1 MSDNIDF
8 ANIVLAINYSIF
20 HIQYSITFIMKKAL
34 ILGKGISGEGAS
46 AALKSLGYQTRIFD
60 DSEKTPLPKLTGI
73 SLVILSP
80 GVPPSHPIAESAR
93 QKKIDIMGEL
103 ELGYRL
109 CRCPIVAI
117 TGTNGKTTVTNLLH
131 RILANR
137 GLKTD
142 AVGNVGK
149 SLAGVS
155 VKSDTYDVLVCE
167 TSSFQLETISSFAP
181 EIAMITN
188 ISPDHLDRHG
198 TMDEYAQVK
207 LKIAQ
212 NQTEKNF
219 LILSMDDIPVK
230 YLEGFSPRSHVLF
243 VSTNR
248 VVAGA
253 YLLEDKLYYFDEFI
267 CDRSSLRLKGNHNV
281 SNALFAIAGARILG
295 VDRAVIAETL
305 ADFEPDAHRLQFIGT
320 YGGKRYYDDSKGTNI
335 NACLKACESMQ
346 GDTALILGGS
356 DKGYNFERLFEELPK
371 HITYITAIGETAEA
385 IKTAGAKYAR
395 DVIVCESMEEAVECC
410 AESET
415 QNVLLSPA
423 TASYDMFKDYKERG
437 RIFAGIVKALTAN

>member
-1 MSDNIDF
+1 
-8 ANIVLAINYSIF
+8 
-20 HIQYSITFIMKKAL
+20 MKKAL
-34 ILGKGISGEGAS
+34 ILGKGISGTGAS
-46 AALKSLGYQTRIFD
+46 EALKSFGYETKIFD
-60 DSEKTPLPKLTGI
+60 DSDKIPPPELTGVSI
-73 SLVILSP
+73 VILSP
-80 GVPPSHPIAESAR
+80 GIAPSHPLAEKAR
-93 QKKIDIMGEL
+93 QKKIDVMGEL

-109 CRCPIVAI
+109 CRCPIVAV

-131 RILANR
+131 RIFANR

-149 SLAGVS
+149 SLAEVS
-155 VKSDTYDVLVCE
+155 VKSKDYDVLVCE
-167 TSSFQLETISSFAP
+167 TSSFQLETVSSFAP

-198 TMDEYAQVK
+198 TMDEYARTK

-230 YLEGFSPRSHVLF
+230 YLENFSPRSHVLF
-243 VSTNR
+243 VSTKR

-253 YLLEDKLYYFDEFI
+253 YLLDGKLYYFDEFI
-267 CDRSSLRLKGNHNV
+267 CDRSSLRLQGNHNV
-281 SNALFAIAGARILG
+281 SNALFAIAGARIMG
-295 VDRAVIAETL
+295 IDRAVIASTF
-305 ADFEPDAHRLQFIGT
+305 ADFESDAHRLQFVGT

-335 NACLKACESMQ
+335 DACLKACESMQ
-346 GDTALILGGS
+346 GETALILGGS
-356 DKGYNFERLFEELPK
+356 DKGYNFEQLFEKLPQ

-385 IKTAGAKYAR
+385 VRIAGEKYAKT
-395 DVIVCESMEEAVECC
+395 VIICKSMDEAVKNC
-410 AESET
+410 AGSQA

-423 TASYDMFKDYKERG
+423 TASYDLFKDYKERG
-437 RIFAGIVKALTAN
+437 QRFAEIAKSYKD